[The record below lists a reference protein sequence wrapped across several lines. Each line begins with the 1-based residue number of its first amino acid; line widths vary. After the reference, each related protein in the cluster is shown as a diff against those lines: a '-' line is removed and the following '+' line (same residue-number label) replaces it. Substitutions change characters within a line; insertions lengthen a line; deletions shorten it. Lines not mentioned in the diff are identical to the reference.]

1 MQKLMKK
8 MWCRKKGFTLV
19 ELLIVVAIIG
29 VLAGIA
35 IPNFLGART
44 RAKVAKSFADMD
56 AIGKAEELYYIDHL
70 EYTAV
75 TGDDGL
81 SEDYVGATVWEDPWD
96 NPYKIVTSGD
106 AMYVIL
112 GYGPDETEHITSS
125 EMSSTTWTKRVR
137 GAIGG
142 AEGVKNEDKPYNLTE
157 WYDPANGVSST
168 GDIGYGSG

>member
-1 MQKLMKK
+1 MQKIMKK
-8 MWCRKKGFTLV
+8 VWYRKKGFTLV

-70 EYTAV
+70 TYASTTSDLGEAYIGT
-75 TGDDGL
+75 
-81 SEDYVGATVWEDPWD
+81 TVWSDPWD

-106 AMYVIL
+106 AMYLIL
-112 GYGPDETEHITSS
+112 GYGPDESEKITSS
-125 EMSSTTWTKRVR
+125 DVTFTNRVR
-137 GAIGG
+137 GAVGG
-142 AEGVKNEDKPYNLTE
+142 AEGVKNEDDPYGIDDS
-157 WYDPANGVSST
+157 WYDPAEGVTSS

>member
-1 MQKLMKK
+1 MKK

-56 AIGKAEELYYIDHL
+56 AIGKAEELYYIDNL
-70 EYTAV
+70 TYTDT
-75 TGDDGL
+75 TGSSGL
-81 SEDYVGATVWEDPWD
+81 GEDYVGKTVWNDPWK
-96 NPYKIVTSGD
+96 NPYTIVTSGE
-106 AMYVIL
+106 AMYLIL
-112 GYGPDETEHITSS
+112 GYGPDEIEDITSA
-125 EMSSTTWTKRVR
+125 EVTFTNRVR

-142 AEGVKNEDKPYNLTE
+142 AEGVKNADSPYNVQE
-157 WYDPANGVSST
+157 WYDPSTGVNST